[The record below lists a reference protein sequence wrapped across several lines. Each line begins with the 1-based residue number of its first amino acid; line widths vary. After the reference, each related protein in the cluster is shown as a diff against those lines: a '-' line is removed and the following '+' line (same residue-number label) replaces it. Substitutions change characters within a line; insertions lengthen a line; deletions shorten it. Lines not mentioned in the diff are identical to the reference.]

1 MIRHLPGCSAPDPFT
16 FLGRYGDPIVRCRNC
31 GQFRVGEQP
40 PREQHTPEAPPE
52 TSRWRCREHPHLP
65 VTWRG
70 KGCTACDADKRNATI
85 GKESRDDRVADL
97 FLR

>member
-1 MIRHLPGCSAPDPFT
+1 MIRHLPDCPEPETFV
-16 FLGRYGDPIVRCRNC
+16 FLGRYGDPISRCRNC

-40 PREQHTPEAPPE
+40 AREEPTTEAPPP

-70 KGCTACDADKRNATI
+70 KGCTACVAESRNPSSR
-85 GKESRDDRVADL
+85 KESRDDLADL